1 MGMDRHGQD
10 IIDRYIYDVVRRL
23 PPNQRQDI
31 ERELRSLIED
41 MLESGPENRNV
52 EDVLK
57 ELGNPLD
64 LARQYRGDSQY
75 LIGPENFDSYTFV
88 LKIVLICCLV
98 SAVVSGIVQSVS
110 DFNTTGDF
118 FKSLGN
124 QIADVI
130 TQGIIS
136 LVGAFGFV
144 TLIFAVVE
152 RRKIKVDLD
161 YKRDWSPVKLPHI
174 PAVKAILKK
183 SDLIVELVFTL
194 LLFGILVF
202 APQLL
207 GAWTKEGGQMQ
218 SVPIFNLAVWP
229 SVSVFFIIC
238 CALSLIEIIVRLAVG
253 CYNYIVAVTT
263 TVLNMLVFAI
273 TAFIFKC
280 FPIWNTDFI
289 PALEKIFGKKIGSPG
304 DILSYFGTDTFTN
317 IWLGFLFLCF
327 LLDTGVTLY
336 KCIRYGMNR

>member
-110 DFNTTGDF
+110 DFNTT
-118 FKSLGN
+118 
-124 QIADVI
+124 
-130 TQGIIS
+130 
-136 LVGAFGFV
+136 
-144 TLIFAVVE
+144 
-152 RRKIKVDLD
+152 
-161 YKRDWSPVKLPHI
+161 
-174 PAVKAILKK
+174 
-183 SDLIVELVFTL
+183 
-194 LLFGILVF
+194 
-202 APQLL
+202 
-207 GAWTKEGGQMQ
+207 
-218 SVPIFNLAVWP
+218 
-229 SVSVFFIIC
+229 
-238 CALSLIEIIVRLAVG
+238 
-253 CYNYIVAVTT
+253 
-263 TVLNMLVFAI
+263 
-273 TAFIFKC
+273 
-280 FPIWNTDFI
+280 
-289 PALEKIFGKKIGSPG
+289 
-304 DILSYFGTDTFTN
+304 
-317 IWLGFLFLCF
+317 
-327 LLDTGVTLY
+327 
-336 KCIRYGMNR
+336 